1 MIASV
6 NKCLQCE
13 WAYVTLATLTFI
25 HTQYWPKILKF
36 PVLIFYTHLCVLVAW
51 FARFFLQT
59 SNNATT
65 FPLSSIQYVV
75 MYPRIQDRIQSDC
88 RHILVGRWK
97 HLNAPVSLQ
106 FSNTSVSG
114 PWKLLQGQSHVI
126 ISDAEITPKLT
137 VVLLVSLTWW
147 EDASPVIWTRTI
159 LLSCCSTYLIP
170 DQSDLF
176 EWESNV
182 KECTKMVNL
191 FLSLQVH
198 TSCSC

>member
-13 WAYVTLATLTFI
+13 WAYVTLATLAFFFTPNTVQKSPNF
-25 HTQYWPKILKF
+25 LL
-36 PVLIFYTHLCVLVAW
+36 LIFYTSASW
-51 FARFFLQT
+51 FARFFQQT

-65 FPLSSIQYVV
+65 FPLSLIQYVV
-75 MYPRIQDRIQSDC
+75 MYPHIQNRIQSDW

-106 FSNTSVSG
+106 FPNTSVSG
-114 PWKLLQGQSHVI
+114 LWKLLQGQSHVI
-126 ISDAEITPKLT
+126 NRDTEITPKLT
-137 VVLLVSLTWW
+137 VVLRFLLEWWKEVS
-147 EDASPVIWTRTI
+147 PKIWTRTI
-159 LLSCCSTYLIP
+159 VLNYCSTYLIP

-182 KECTKMVNL
+182 KECTKTINL

-198 TSCSC
+198 TSFSC